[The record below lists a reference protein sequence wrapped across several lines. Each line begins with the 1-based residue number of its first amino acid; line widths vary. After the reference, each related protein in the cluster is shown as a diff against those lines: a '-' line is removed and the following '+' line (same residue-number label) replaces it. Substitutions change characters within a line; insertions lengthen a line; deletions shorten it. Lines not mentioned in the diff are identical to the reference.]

1 MGFFPDSNLTLYF
14 GLNNNNKILLRNQI
28 MAHLQYFSGLKMSSY
43 LNIGEKYDFLQE
55 VVNINKIKH
64 IVVNF
69 DNSLCYVLY

>member
-1 MGFFPDSNLTLYF
+1 
-14 GLNNNNKILLRNQI
+14 
-28 MAHLQYFSGLKMSSY
+28 MAHLQYFYGLKMSSY

-69 DNSLCYVLY
+69 DNSICYVLY